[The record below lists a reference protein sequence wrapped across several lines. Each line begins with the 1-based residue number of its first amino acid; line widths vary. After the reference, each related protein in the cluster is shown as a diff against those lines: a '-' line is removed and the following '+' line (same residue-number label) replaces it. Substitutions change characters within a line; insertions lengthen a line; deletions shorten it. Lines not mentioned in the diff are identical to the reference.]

1 MEMKI
6 LRLPKVIEITG
17 LSRSTIYLRMSEGS
31 FPKKIDLGGRAI
43 GWVSSEINQWIEEKI
58 SVRNQSL
65 EVE

>member
-1 MEMKI
+1 MEQKI
-6 LRLPKVIEITG
+6 LRLSQVKEITG

-31 FPKKIDLGGRAI
+31 FSKKIDLGGRAI

>member
-1 MEMKI
+1 MEQKI
-6 LRLPKVIEITG
+6 LRLSQVKEITG

-31 FPKKIDLGGRAI
+31 FPKKIDLGARAI
-43 GWVSSEINQWIEEKI
+43 GWVSSEINHWIEEKI

>member
-1 MEMKI
+1 MEQKI
-6 LRLPKVIEITG
+6 LRLSQVKEITG

-31 FPKKIDLGGRAI
+31 FPKKIDLGARAI